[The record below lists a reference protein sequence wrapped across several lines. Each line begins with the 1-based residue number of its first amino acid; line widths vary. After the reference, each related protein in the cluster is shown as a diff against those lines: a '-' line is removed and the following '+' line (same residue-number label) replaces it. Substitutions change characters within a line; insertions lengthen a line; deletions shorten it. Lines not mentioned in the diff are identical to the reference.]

1 MAFNK
6 TTATESTT
14 AGDYTWSK
22 IEGSDGTDGTDGE
35 DGTDGTAGA
44 QGPQGPSGADG
55 ATGATGADGKSYA
68 ELTIHKRSASDPG
81 TPSGGSFNFSNMTL
95 TAPDGW
101 NTYIPAGANALWTST
116 ATVSITGN
124 TGSVTPTWS
133 ASEKSMEHGAAGTAR
148 LTHYVYY
155 QLASSGNPG
164 TPSATSYDY
173 SDNTF
178 SGLTSNWGT
187 SPPTFTA
194 SNTNKYWYSYFTAEE
209 NTAGGNIASGSNLSF
224 TAAQQGIGFTGLVTF
239 TSGSA
244 TIGDGTNSL
253 TPLEAADLG
262 VDGTTTIDG
271 GRITT
276 GVVASSNFAYSSG
289 DFSTAGTDINLSTG
303 RIRAKQFYVDA
314 SGNAGFSGTLA
325 AASLTTNVTAG
336 SRKFHLGEGSIISGA
351 PAAITGQGT
360 GSDVV
365 GIAGTS
371 IGNAG
376 VAGAGSSGGY
386 GVYAGFSSS
395 TSYGQDT
402 FSNEVNLGTSSHA
415 VYATGKIQT
424 TGNLTAAT
432 ATITGNATV
441 GGTFHID
448 GDELNLG
455 GRSLNFPSSGTNGQ
469 VLKIASG
476 GGGSGAYTLEWGTG
490 GGGGGS
496 GTITGVTAGT
506 NLSGGGTSGNVTL
519 NVTTAAVSNGAATVP
534 SGGDVYDFVVDN
546 YAGDITQVTAGTGL
560 SGGGTSGNVTVSLD
574 SDSVGAGELKVS
586 GNGSSTQ
593 FLRSDGDGTFTW
605 AVPTDTNTTYT
616 SSDFTHDDLTGFV
629 ANEHIDWTADQGST
643 NIDANNY
650 TNTTYQAGTG
660 GIALVGTAF
669 NLPQTLTT
677 AGTPQFT
684 RLGVGEA
691 ASGSYSIKAS
701 GTIYANEVTAASDI
715 RLKTNVQTIENGLD
729 KVSKMRGV
737 TFDKIE
743 GASSGVIAQELEKI
757 APELVNSNSEYKSVA
772 YGNLVGYLIEAIKEL
787 KDKVEELENGNSS
800 A

>member
-1 MAFNK
+1 
-6 TTATESTT
+6 
-14 AGDYTWSK
+14 
-22 IEGSDGTDGTDGE
+22 
-35 DGTDGTAGA
+35 
-44 QGPQGPSGADG
+44 
-55 ATGATGADGKSYA
+55 
-68 ELTIHKRSASDPG
+68 
-81 TPSGGSFNFSNMTL
+81 MTL
-95 TAPDGW
+95 TAPGGW

-336 SRKFHLGEGSIISGA
+336 SRKFHLGEGSIISGY
-351 PAAITGQGT
+351 PAAMTGQGL
-360 GSDVV
+360 SSSVV

-371 IGNAG
+371 VGSAG
-376 VAGAGSSGGY
+376 VAGAGTVEGGWFGYALNSSMNSFDNQ
-386 GVYAGFSSS
+386 VH
-395 TSYGQDT
+395 
-402 FSNEVNLGTSSHA
+402 LGRSDKAIWAEGHA
-415 VYATGKIQT
+415 QIDE
-424 TGNLTAAT
+424 NLTVV
-432 ATITGNATV
+432 GNATV

-455 GRSLNFPSSGTNGQ
+455 GRSLNFPSSGSNGE

-519 NVTTAAVSNGAATVP
+519 NVTTAAVSDGAATIP
-534 SGGDVYDFVVDN
+534 SGNDVYD
-546 YAGDITQVTAGTGL
+546 L
-560 SGGGTSGNVTVSLD
+560 SLI
-574 SDSVGAGELKVS
+574 
-586 GNGSSTQ
+586 
-593 FLRSDGDGTFTW
+593 
-605 AVPTDTNTTYT
+605 
-616 SSDFTHDDLTGFV
+616 
-629 ANEHIDWTADQGST
+629 HI
-643 NIDANNY
+643 
-650 TNTTYQAGTG
+650 
-660 GIALVGTAF
+660 
-669 NLPQTLTT
+669 
-677 AGTPQFT
+677 
-684 RLGVGEA
+684 
-691 ASGSYSIKAS
+691 
-701 GTIYANEVTAASDI
+701 
-715 RLKTNVQTIENGLD
+715 
-729 KVSKMRGV
+729 
-737 TFDKIE
+737 
-743 GASSGVIAQELEKI
+743 
-757 APELVNSNSEYKSVA
+757 
-772 YGNLVGYLIEAIKEL
+772 
-787 KDKVEELENGNSS
+787 
-800 A
+800 